1 MAMGSFPPMD
11 GGPAGRPPM
20 PPGGPEGLLEGL
32 EGEEGAEGGAAVTA
46 CAARNCSNNE
56 DGQCGLDEI
65 TVGAKNECTKFE
77 GERVAEEEEGPEGE
91 GPEGAGP
98 AGPTGPMARRVP
110 PPPAPGLA
118 GPPGR

>member
-1 MAMGSFPPMD
+1 
-11 GGPAGRPPM
+11 M
-20 PPGGPEGLLEGL
+20 PPGGPEGLLDEL
-32 EGEEGAEGGAAVTA
+32 EGEEGVEGGAAVTA

-56 DGQCGLDEI
+56 DGQCGLEEI

-77 GERVAEEEEGPEGE
+77 GERAAEEEGPEGE
-91 GPEGAGP
+91 EAGAPAPTGP
-98 AGPTGPMARRVP
+98 AGPMARRVP